1 MKMRILIAT
10 GLYPPEI
17 GGPAT
22 YAKLFEERLPH
33 YGIEVS
39 VLPFKT
45 VRHLPPII
53 RHIAYGWKVSK
64 ATRDA
69 DLILVQDSVS
79 TGLPVAIASLFSG
92 KKFVIRL
99 PGDSAWQQGP
109 QCFGVRESLD
119 DFQKRTYGLRV
130 SILRAI
136 QRFVVNRAHRVI
148 APSKYLARIVA
159 GWLKHPRPIDVVYNG
174 IKTASLT
181 SGAAREPGLIV
192 SAGRLVPWKGFQD
205 LIEVAGKHAEW
216 RLDILGDGPQRT
228 LLEEQIEKRGAKE
241 RITLRGNVPNA
252 QALDAFAKASIFVL
266 NSSYEGLSHTLVEAM
281 ATGAPV
287 IATRVGGNPE
297 VVQDGVN
304 GMLVGAG
311 DKEGLEKALTSLM
324 SDASLRDTLGAAAA
338 NRAKDFSIDKTV
350 EATASLIKSCVS

>member
-1 MKMRILIAT
+1 MRLLIAT

-22 YAKLFEERLPH
+22 YAKLFEERLPR

-39 VLPFKT
+39 MLPFRT

-53 RHIAYGWKVSK
+53 RHIVYGWKVSR
-64 ATRDA
+64 AARGA

-79 TGLPVAIASLFSG
+79 TGLPVAIASFLSG
-92 KKFVIRL
+92 KKFIIRV
-99 PGDSAWQQGP
+99 PGDYAWEQGT
-109 QCFGVRESLD
+109 QRFGVQGSLD

-136 QRFVVNRAHRVI
+136 QRFVVNRAHRVV
-148 APSKYLARIVA
+148 APSQYLARIVS

-174 IKTASLT
+174 IETVNSAN
-181 SGAAREPGLIV
+181 GAARQPDLIV

-205 LIEVAGKHAEW
+205 LIEVVGKHTEW
-216 RLDILGDGPQRT
+216 RLDILGDGPQRK
-228 LLEEQIEKRGAKE
+228 LLEERIGKSGAGD
-241 RITLRGNVPNA
+241 RITLHGNVPHEEARHAFA
-252 QALDAFAKASIFVL
+252 QASVFVL

-287 IATRVGGNPE
+287 VATRVGGNPE
-297 VVQDGVN
+297 VVQDGMN
-304 GMLVGAG
+304 GVLIGAG
-311 DKEGLEKALTSLM
+311 DKQDLERALTSLM
-324 SDASLRDTLGAAAA
+324 SNDSLRERLGAAAA
-338 NRAKDFSIDKTV
+338 QRAKDFSIDKTV
-350 EATASLIKSCVS
+350 EATARLIKGSI

>member
-1 MKMRILIAT
+1 MRLLIAT

-22 YAKLFEERLPH
+22 YAKLFEERLPR

-39 VLPFKT
+39 MLPFRT

-53 RHIAYGWKVSK
+53 RHIVYGWKVSR
-64 ATRDA
+64 AARGA

-79 TGLPVAIASLFSG
+79 TGLPVAIASFLSG
-92 KKFVIRL
+92 KKFIIRV
-99 PGDSAWQQGP
+99 PGDYAWEQGT
-109 QCFGVRESLD
+109 QRFGVQGSLD

-136 QRFVVNRAHRVI
+136 QRFVVNRAHRVV
-148 APSKYLARIVA
+148 APSQYLARIVS

-174 IKTASLT
+174 IETVNSAN
-181 SGAAREPGLIV
+181 GAARQPDLIV

-205 LIEVAGKHAEW
+205 LIEVVGKHTEW
-216 RLDILGDGPQRT
+216 RLDILGDGPQRK
-228 LLEEQIEKRGAKE
+228 LLEERIGKSGAGD
-241 RITLRGNVPNA
+241 RITLHGNVPHEEARHAFA
-252 QALDAFAKASIFVL
+252 QASVFVL

-287 IATRVGGNPE
+287 VATRVGGNPE
-297 VVQDGVN
+297 VVQDGMN
-304 GMLVGAG
+304 GVLIGAG
-311 DKEGLEKALTSLM
+311 DKQDLERALTSLM
-324 SDASLRDTLGAAAA
+324 SNDSLRDKLGSAAAE
-338 NRAKDFSIDKTV
+338 RAKDFSIDKTV
-350 EATASLIKSCVS
+350 EATARLIKGSI